1 MRKAARSDLNGS
13 GRTVL
18 AEPMY
23 DLLKERIMD
32 QGLAPGARLNID
44 GLAAD
49 LGVSP
54 TPLREA
60 LARLAAERLVSFVPF
75 KGYTVMPM
83 LTPRRL
89 GELMHVRRLLEVD
102 AARQAAA
109 RVVVPQLRRMG
120 RELDAIAALRPE
132 PRFKDF
138 RYYNE
143 HDQLFHELLVDA
155 ADNAVL
161 LETYQSLSAHVQLAR
176 LYHGRGEIDYT
187 ESLAEHRR
195 IYEALCSRDPDRA
208 AAAVREH
215 IDGVERRL
223 GAYLDE

>member
-1 MRKAARSDLNGS
+1 
-13 GRTVL
+13 
-18 AEPMY
+18 MY

-44 GLAAD
+44 GLAAEI
-49 LGVSP
+49 GVSP

-60 LARLAAERLVSFVPF
+60 LARLATERLVSFVPF
-75 KGYTVMPM
+75 KGYTVMPL
-83 LTPRRL
+83 LTLRRL

-102 AARQAAA
+102 AARQAAV
-109 RVVVPQLRRMG
+109 RMVVPQLRRMG
-120 RELDAIAALRPE
+120 RELDTFAAMHPE

-138 RYYNE
+138 RRYNE
-143 HDQLFHELLVDA
+143 HDQIFHELLVGA
-155 ADNAVL
+155 ADNTVL
-161 LETYQSLSAHVQLAR
+161 LEAYQSLSAHVQLAR
-176 LYHGRGEIDYT
+176 LYHGRGEVDYS
-187 ESLAEHRR
+187 ESQAEHRR

-223 GAYLDE
+223 GAFMDE